1 MKLNKT
7 DYMLERTS
15 DGGYYAWLTVNMQC
29 NAYGDSPEEAVKN
42 LEQTMEDLVEEMLY
56 RTRVYS
62 ISDAE
67 TEKKLH

>member
-42 LEQTMEDLVEEMLY
+42 LEQTMEDLVEEMYL
-56 RTRVYS
+56 VEDL
-62 ISDAE
+62 I
-67 TEKKLH
+67 

>member
-42 LEQTMEDLVEEMLY
+42 LEQTMEDLVEEMFL
-56 RTRVYS
+56 VEDF
-62 ISDAE
+62 I
-67 TEKKLH
+67 